1 MQDELA
7 CCACDRI
14 SDTRCTGRYRSSSH
28 DMDEVCGGKL
38 GRMWRLILGRPA
50 GAIFVM
56 ASVALVM
63 APNAPAQNQKWVQL
77 FNGKNLDGWA
87 PKFSGFD
94 LGVNYNDTFRVE
106 NGLLIVSYDKWANFG
121 DPPHFGHLFYKDK
134 KFSRYVVAVEY
145 RFVGEQVKGGPGWAL
160 RNNGVMLHCQPP
172 ETMGKNQDFPI
183 SVEAQLLAGGPTGDR
198 TTANMCSP
206 GTEVYR
212 NGVKVPSHCINST
225 SKTYRDGEWVRVE
238 IEVHGADRIVH
249 RIDGN
254 TVLEYGKLEIG
265 GGNVIHHDASVKKDG
280 TPLTEGYLAIQA
292 ESAPTQFRKIEIME
306 LRK

>member
-1 MQDELA
+1 
-7 CCACDRI
+7 
-14 SDTRCTGRYRSSSH
+14 G
-28 DMDEVCGGKL
+28 
-38 GRMWRLILGRPA
+38 
-50 GAIFVM
+50 
-56 ASVALVM
+56 
-63 APNAPAQNQKWVQL
+63 QL
-77 FNGKNLDGWA
+77 FNGKNLDGWV

-94 LGVNYNDTFRVE
+94 LGVNHNDTFRVE
-106 NGLLIVSYDKWANFG
+106 NGLLMVSYDKWANFG

-134 KFSRYVVAVEY
+134 KFSHYVVAVEY

-172 ETMGKNQDFPI
+172 ETMGKDQDFPI
-183 SVEAQLLAGGPTGDR
+183 SVEAQLLAGGPTGER

-212 NGVKVPSHCINST
+212 NGAKVPSHCINST

-238 IEVHGADRIVH
+238 IEVHGADTVVH
-249 RIDGN
+249 RIDGK

-265 GGNVIHHDASVKKDG
+265 GGNVIHYDESVKKNG
-280 TPLTEGYLAIQA
+280 TPLSEGYLAIQA